1 MEVEVEEELEEEPK
15 LSEGRRDLRDLVFV
29 AESGGWVDIMAR
41 VMGVMWCET
50 MTDSFRWS
58 KLERWIKSRD
68 CRSRRS
74 WVLCR
79 GMQMRSRMR
88 CKAVIRREV

>member
-1 MEVEVEEELEEEPK
+1 MEVEAEEELEEEPK

-41 VMGVMWCET
+41 VVGVMWRET
-50 MTDSFRWS
+50 RGSLSWS
-58 KLERWIKSRD
+58 TLERWIESRN

-88 CKAVIRREV
+88 CKAVIRRDV